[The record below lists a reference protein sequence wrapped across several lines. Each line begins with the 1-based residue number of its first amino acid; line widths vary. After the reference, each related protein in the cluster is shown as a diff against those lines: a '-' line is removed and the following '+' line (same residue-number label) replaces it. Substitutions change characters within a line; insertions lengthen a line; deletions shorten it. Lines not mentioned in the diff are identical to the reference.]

1 MKNYIA
7 PELEIDAVET
17 KDVVTESYYGKVIT
31 TTEQVKGDAN
41 NDGVIGEDEYI
52 EQKVANV
59 TVGVGGLVNRG
70 V

>member
-17 KDVVTESYYGKVIT
+17 KDVVTESWYGKVVT
-31 TTEQVKGDAN
+31 TTEKVEVGKDPDTQEP
-41 NDGVIGEDEYI
+41 IYE

>member
-17 KDVVTESYYGKVIT
+17 KDVVTESWYGKVVT
-31 TTEQVKGDAN
+31 TTETEKVVDP
-41 NDGVIGEDEYI
+41 VTGEETI
-52 EQKVANV
+52 VENKIANV

>member
-17 KDVVTESYYGKVIT
+17 KDVVTESWYGRVT
-31 TTEQVKGDAN
+31 TTIEKVPGDAN
-41 NDGVIGEDEYI
+41 NDGIVEEGEVID
-52 EQKVANV
+52 QKVANV